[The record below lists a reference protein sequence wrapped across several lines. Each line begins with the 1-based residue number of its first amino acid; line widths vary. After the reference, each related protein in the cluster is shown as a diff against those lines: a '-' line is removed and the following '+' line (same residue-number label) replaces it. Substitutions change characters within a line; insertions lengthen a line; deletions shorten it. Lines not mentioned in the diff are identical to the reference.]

1 MDLPLHEQLK
11 QRYIEI
17 LNKPEHQALLQACT
31 EEESKLSNIHLGF
44 VPEGYTLATP
54 NKILIVGRETRGW
67 FRNEINTYNP
77 DAVEKLMRNSR
88 NHFTGIFAGT
98 Q

>member
-31 EEESKLSNIHLGF
+31 
-44 VPEGYTLATP
+44 
-54 NKILIVGRETRGW
+54 
-67 FRNEINTYNP
+67 
-77 DAVEKLMRNSR
+77 
-88 NHFTGIFAGT
+88 
-98 Q
+98 